1 MKTAVLCVGLIVAS
15 AIVGSG
21 QVLTITNSTL
31 ERFQQKRLAGE
42 REYKENY
49 ERLGF
54 PSPEELNRQRDE
66 DMNAR
71 IVLADQ
77 LRTARLEQQRID
89 LDSRRVDLDER
100 RVNIEAARADSE
112 IALNEYNSSY
122 NNSYGNYGGY
132 TYGNG
137 YGYRYGGGYNRFGF
151 GYGRFGR
158 FGTGYWGY
166 PSNRLEPLYN
176 GGASRST
183 PVGTYRGLGVQSPRF
198 YFGTGI
204 R

>member
-42 REYKENY
+42 REYQENY

-71 IVLADQ
+71 IVLAEQ

-112 IALNEYNSSY
+112 IAMNEYNNSY

-132 TYGNG
+132 SYGSG
-137 YGYRYGGGYNRFGF
+137 YGYGYGGYNRY

-158 FGTGYWGY
+158 FGSGYFGY
-166 PSNRLEPLYN
+166 PNNRLEPLFN
-176 GGASRST
+176 GGSTRTT
-183 PVGTYRGLGVQSPRF
+183 PVGTYPGLGVPRIF
-198 YFGTGI
+198 FGTGI